1 MNQNLPLF
9 AVTRH
14 IAMVRLAPPCR
25 PPPPPAGAY
34 DVLPYTAHP
43 SRRWLGCRVYTPLTS
58 GVPAPETVIVS
69 AVPSRRPDWFRP
81 LPPSLAE
88 EGTGMMG
95 REARRA
101 SAADS
106 GDGDEAAE
114 EGAADDRPLADD
126 LPLADDANDG
136 AFVFLVLLPSGTD
149 ALS

>member
-1 MNQNLPLF
+1 
-9 AVTRH
+9 
-14 IAMVRLAPPCR
+14 
-25 PPPPPAGAY
+25 
-34 DVLPYTAHP
+34 
-43 SRRWLGCRVYTPLTS
+43 
-58 GVPAPETVIVS
+58 
-69 AVPSRRPDWFRP
+69 
-81 LPPSLAE
+81 
-88 EGTGMMG
+88 MG